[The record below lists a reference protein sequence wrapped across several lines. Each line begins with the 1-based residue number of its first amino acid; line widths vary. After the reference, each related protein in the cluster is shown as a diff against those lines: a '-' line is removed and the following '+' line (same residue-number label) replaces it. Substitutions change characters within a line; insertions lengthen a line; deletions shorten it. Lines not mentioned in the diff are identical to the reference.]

1 MALWTNDRFR
11 MESHDINQPIIVIC
25 KICDAV
31 VVVGV
36 VVLVVVVVVV
46 ILVVVAVEGMASV

>member
-1 MALWTNDRFR
+1 